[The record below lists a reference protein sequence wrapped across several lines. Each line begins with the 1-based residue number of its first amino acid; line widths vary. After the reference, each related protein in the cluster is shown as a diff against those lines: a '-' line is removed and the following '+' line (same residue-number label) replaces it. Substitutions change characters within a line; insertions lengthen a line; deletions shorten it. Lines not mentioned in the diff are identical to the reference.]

1 MKANEGTTDRIIR
14 VLIGII
20 LIVVGFFVVKATL
33 GTVLGIIGIVLSL
46 TGAVGFC
53 ALYPLL
59 KINTAKKTEE

>member
-14 VLIGII
+14 VIIGII

-33 GTVLGIIGIVLSL
+33 GIVLGIIGIVLLL

-53 ALYPLL
+53 ALYPCL
-59 KINTAKKTEE
+59 KINTAQKKE

>member
-33 GTVLGIIGIVLSL
+33 GIVLGIIGIVLSL